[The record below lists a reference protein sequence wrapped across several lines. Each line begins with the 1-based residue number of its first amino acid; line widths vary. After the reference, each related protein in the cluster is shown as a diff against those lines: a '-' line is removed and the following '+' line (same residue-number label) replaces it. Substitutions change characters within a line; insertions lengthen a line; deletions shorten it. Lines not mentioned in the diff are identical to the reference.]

1 MRAYKAELP
10 KIQNNLHKAFQPP
23 GLPLHEPPDLKKD
36 LSKKRP
42 PKNRPKIRIPKTP
55 NNVDIETRSPKDI
68 GVVKVPL
75 AIFKRIPLLGIFAP
89 SMTASPEF
97 SEFDVGPRDGID
109 VDLAVRMPQYHEVE
123 PVILPYTV
131 IEPVEM
137 PPVPEVE
144 WEAQPE
150 KGPYITRSP
159 KVKTITYVVPPYIV
173 PQPLPM
179 WVEDLP
185 EEFEDPPLRTQPIPE
200 FITDVKTD
208 VREDLYEP
216 EDFELKYPDNVT
228 ETGVEISIIE
238 PKADSKLETVRIR
251 RIKTKGSRK
260 RRKDTKAASRWIK
273 MAHKAISLTYGTYT
287 EIKEAIEI
295 FAWSAYFIKD
305 GKVYYAMQMEQ
316 GDIQKVLKGIRLGKY
331 EVDIPNFLFD
341 LSVAQAQD
349 WLIGK
354 ASKQI
359 TAQLI
364 DSGHWSSPQGPQGF
378 VNQINRTSNGF

>member
-1 MRAYKAELP
+1 
-10 KIQNNLHKAFQPP
+10 
-23 GLPLHEPPDLKKD
+23 
-36 LSKKRP
+36 
-42 PKNRPKIRIPKTP
+42 
-55 NNVDIETRSPKDI
+55 
-68 GVVKVPL
+68 
-75 AIFKRIPLLGIFAP
+75 
-89 SMTASPEF
+89 MTASPEF